1 MASVKSGFMTARS
14 DNESSGFLSMG
25 SSDYDVMSED
35 DLDHYDNMSSTDLD
49 GTPRHQKKKKKSKS
63 LSKRLKKGLGGGV
76 SKLSCTPRKSLQHDN
91 PTRPGLDQ
99 VSYETGGDSG
109 SCASSLGGANNKST
123 TEEAGG
129 ATTPTGDAINYPIP
143 LHTQALIVALS
154 AFFFKHLPTLKSL
167 DEVANINTFT
177 NVLFPSVVPLAAVI
191 MVRLA
196 CSAIMLG
203 NAASVFLYG
212 EWYAD
217 TDYLPGSKLTVAKR
231 IPFRG
236 AFHPEGN
243 LWSGLRCISTFT
255 LWCWIVEG
263 TAFFLAA
270 MIPLFHFVPGTTVNP
285 WIMRLAMVLWETAAP
300 VSILVSAVVK
310 YALWPI
316 AMEHGENVKL
326 LKAPGALLQHNL
338 NSIAALVEVGLL
350 GGMPVRM
357 SDFAFPPLYGI
368 LYLLFTYFMMS
379 RWGHDHKKL
388 GPQFVYPFF
397 DTTLG
402 LMTSL
407 ALVIL
412 LAVLSLS
419 FVIFCGMEHVLAEA
433 DKFIAIVPAAAI
445 VLLALSVCRV
455 KD

>member
-1 MASVKSGFMTARS
+1 MSVKSGFMTARS
-14 DNESSGFLSMG
+14 DNMSNRSELRSAGSM
-25 SSDYDVMSED
+25 SSDFDIMSED
-35 DLDHYDNMSSTDLD
+35 DIDHYDDDYDD
-49 GTPRHQKKKKKSKS
+49 GSAPKKRKPKKS
-63 LSKRLKKGLGGGV
+63 LSKRIKKSLGV
-76 SKLSCTPRKSLQHDN
+76 NKLSCAPGKNLKHDN
-91 PTRPGLDQ
+91 PAPGLDQ

-109 SCASSLGGANNKST
+109 SCASSLGGAKSAMAQGNGEEP
-123 TEEAGG
+123 TEPAKK
-129 ATTPTGDAINYPIP
+129 YPIP
-143 LHTQALIVALS
+143 FHTQTLIVALT
-154 AFFFKHLPTLKSL
+154 AFFVKNLPTLKSL
-167 DEVANINTFT
+167 DGVANIDTFT
-177 NVLFPSVVPLAAVI
+177 NVIFPSLPLAAVI

-196 CSAIMLG
+196 MSCVMLG

-212 EWYAD
+212 RWEAD
-217 TDYLPGSKLTVAKR
+217 TDYLPQSKLTVAKR

-236 AFHPEGN
+236 AFDPEGN
-243 LWSGLRCISTFT
+243 FFSGLRCISTFT

-350 GGMPVRM
+350 GGLPVRM

-368 LYLLFTYFMMS
+368 IYLLFTYFMMS
-379 RWGHDHKKL
+379 RWGHDHEKL

-402 LMTSL
+402 TMTSL

-433 DKFIAIVPAAAI
+433 DKFIAVVPAAAI
-445 VLLALSVCRV
+445 VLLGLSVCRV